1 LLRSGRRYRRSS
13 QTVNPAVGC
22 RRTGARH
29 RHPSQLKG
37 SMAPVPHDPG
47 SDLRQASL
55 TGTAFRHRQQPLE
68 LVGLGAPR
76 DHPLEHV
83 GQPSQGLYL
92 VELGA
97 VVCRSLVIECIETS
111 TYRLSIASRALQEM
125 HDRTISVPDCV
136 SFRTRSDCLS
146 RALPPPAYLWG
157 RGRTRCRCESS
168 TCSRAWT
175 SRGFAFLQ
183 TTDRAVSFSSTR
195 PGCDCPWFL
204 PYPRGKG
211 PARRGSFGSSP
222 RAAASCRLRSR
233 HAAHRAFCRSFCSS
247 VLGLTSRFGFTL
259 ASISTYALPITGS
272 IVARSISSPVQASA
286 TVGCVVRGDL
296 AHPTLREVPPLTLLE
311 VTRKP
316 FADLREEPHGRWL
329 KAGYFASDQV
339 EEGQATSPLGRI
351 RPLASSRG
359 AEGHIRGWTAL
370 GPLPVMAGAP
380 SLAQFLSKM
389 NPCCW
394 RRRFL

>member
-1 LLRSGRRYRRSS
+1 MWPASEMITYFLLHQLGVRGRARYWMGQKLCKPPACFRQHVEHAIASRCETRR
-13 QTVNPAVGC
+13 
-22 RRTGARH
+22 AR
-29 RHPSQLKG
+29 G
-37 SMAPVPHDPG
+37 SVDPQCFG
-47 SDLRQASL
+47 R
-55 TGTAFRHRQQPLE
+55 
-68 LVGLGAPR
+68 
-76 DHPLEHV
+76 
-83 GQPSQGLYL
+83 
-92 VELGA
+92 
-97 VVCRSLVIECIETS
+97 IETS

-222 RAAASCRLRSR
+222 HAAASCRLRSR

-259 ASISTYALPITGS
+259 ASTSTYALPVTGS
-272 IVARSISSPVQASA
+272 VVARSISSPVQASA

-296 AHPTLREVPPLTLLE
+296 AHPTLRPIF
-311 VTRKP
+311 RIQKI
-316 FADLREEPHGRWL
+316 EP
-329 KAGYFASDQV
+329 S
-339 EEGQATSPLGRI
+339 
-351 RPLASSRG
+351 
-359 AEGHIRGWTAL
+359 
-370 GPLPVMAGAP
+370 
-380 SLAQFLSKM
+380 
-389 NPCCW
+389 
-394 RRRFL
+394 